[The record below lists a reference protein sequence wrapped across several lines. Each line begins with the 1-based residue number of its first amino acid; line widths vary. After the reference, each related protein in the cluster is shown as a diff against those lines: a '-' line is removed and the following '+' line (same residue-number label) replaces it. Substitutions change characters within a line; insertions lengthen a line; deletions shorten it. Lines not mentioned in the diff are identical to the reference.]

1 MSVIAID
8 GPSGVGKSS
17 TSKEVARR
25 LGYGYLD
32 TGAMYRAMAWLSL
45 DRGVSAPGDV
55 VELIRGADLEV
66 TTDPDDFRV
75 EVDGMDVTDDIR
87 EAQVSENVQTVSSV
101 QDARDELIE
110 RQREIIGDAVPG
122 IVVEGRDITTVV
134 VPDAPVRILMTADES
149 VRIVRRSTELHG
161 TADAAAIE
169 ATRKLVV
176 ERDAKDSTTTN
187 FLTAADGVHTL
198 DTTDVGFE
206 QAVAAVLGLVEDT
219 TT

>member
-32 TGAMYRAMAWLSL
+32 TGAMYRAMAWMCLN
-45 DRGVSAPGDV
+45 RGVTDPGDV
-55 VELIRGADLEV
+55 VELIRGADLEI

-75 EVDGMDVTDDIR
+75 EVDGVDITDDIR

-110 RQREIIGDAVPG
+110 RQREIIGDTSPG

-134 VPDAPVRILMTADES
+134 APDAPVRILMTADEA
-149 VRIVRRSTELHG
+149 VRIARRSTELHG
-161 TADAAAIE
+161 TADAAAVE

-176 ERDAKDSTTTN
+176 DRDAKDSTTTD